1 MTAINDKRNVMQIF
15 HETALKF
22 PDKTAVSSDSESI
35 TYKELETQ
43 SNKIAALL
51 ESRGIKKE
59 DIIAIFADRSVKTI
73 TAIIGILKSGAA
85 YLPIDVLYPDERIK
99 YLIEKGSAKFVI
111 NYDIARK
118 STVEMIKRLGT
129 GLADISENSSFSD
142 EYVERRGNNDCLSY
156 VIFTSGSEG
165 NPKGVMI
172 EDKGIVRLV
181 YDEDYFPIKSEWNIL
196 QSGTISFDA
205 SVFDIFGALLNG
217 STLHLCE
224 QETLL
229 SSEKLKNTIDSKKIN
244 MMFMTTPL
252 FHQLVNAD
260 PYIFENLEFF
270 IVGGDRLFTKDAEII
285 KKLFPQ
291 LRIFNAYGPTENSV
305 FSTLYE
311 IPENPEDNI
320 PIGTAISHSTAYI
333 LDENMR
339 KVSVGEV
346 GELYTGGEGVG
357 RGYIN
362 DPEKTA
368 LKFLDDLFSGGRMYR
383 TGDLAAW
390 DKNGN
395 ILFMGRADS
404 QIKLRGFRIEL
415 QEIQN
420 VIAGCNN
427 IKNCYVIC
435 QDNEGEKSILAFV
448 QFNQKTNSDDCRI
461 LRDELKSKL
470 PSYMIPEEIISVDSI
485 PLKLNGKVD
494 AALLVEYKNK
504 IRNGEKSDNS
514 DNLVISI
521 LNKLLNANVDM
532 NDDIYET
539 GLNSLSAIKVI
550 SELKKH
556 GYNITIKDIF
566 TIEKVSELV
575 EIVSEKAGAC

>member
-1 MTAINDKRNVMQIF
+1 MISMNDTRNVMQIF

-22 PDKTAVSSDSESI
+22 PDKTAVSSDIESI
-35 TYKELETQ
+35 TYKELEEQ
-43 SNKIAALL
+43 SNKIAAFL
-51 ESRGIKKE
+51 ESRGTKKE
-59 DIIAIFADRSVKTI
+59 DIIAVFADRSVKTI
-73 TAIIGILKSGAA
+73 AAIIGILKSGAA
-85 YLPIDVLYPDERIK
+85 YLPVDVLYPDERIK
-99 YLIEKGSAKFVI
+99 YLIEKGTAKFVI
-111 NYDIARK
+111 NYNLARK
-118 STVEMIKRLGT
+118 NTVEMIKQLET
-129 GLADISENSSFSD
+129 GLIDISDAESFSD
-142 EYVERRGNNDCLSY
+142 EYIERRGSNNCLSY

-217 STLHLCE
+217 STLYLCE

-260 PYIFENLEFF
+260 PYIFENLEYF

-285 KKLFPQ
+285 KKLFPK

-320 PIGTAISHSTAYI
+320 PIGTAISHSTTYI
-333 LDENMR
+333 LDENMN

-362 DPEKTA
+362 DAEKTA
-368 LKFLDDLFSGGRMYR
+368 LKFLDDSFSGGRMYR

-390 DKNGN
+390 DKDGN

-427 IKNCYVIC
+427 VNSCYVIC
-435 QDNEGEKSILAFV
+435 QDNDGEKSLLAFV
-448 QFNQKTNSDDCRI
+448 QFSHRTDSDDIQI
-461 LRDELKSKL
+461 LKDEIKLKL
-470 PSYMIPEEIISVDSI
+470 PAYMIPEEITAVESI

-494 AALLVEYKNK
+494 AAQLIDYRNK
-504 IRNGEKSDNS
+504 IKNSKKSDSS

-521 LNKLLNANVDM
+521 LNRLLNTNVDM
-532 NDDIYET
+532 DDDIYEA

-556 GYNITIKDIF
+556 GYNVTVKDIF
-566 TIEKVSELV
+566 TIEKVRELV
-575 EIVSEKAGAC
+575 DVVSEKKQA